1 MLLASMEHIKNKREK
16 TPSNPVGR
24 DTTNTSANAQGI
36 STGDHKRTDTKE
48 CGKKSISVSRA

>member
-1 MLLASMEHIKNKREK
+1 M
-16 TPSNPVGR
+16 

-48 CGKKSISVSRA
+48 RGKKSISVSRA